1 MDPSRP
7 TTPRAALES
16 LLWLAVYVLAVSV
29 PLFALLPGSAPGLG
43 FTWDFAMAL
52 GYAGLAM
59 LGVQFAL
66 TARFR
71 RATAPFG
78 IDIVY
83 YFHRYLAVFAL
94 AVIAGHYAMLRT
106 LHPEML
112 GSANPVHAPEHMT
125 AGRAALLLFALVV
138 GIALLRKRVDL
149 EYDRW

>member
-1 MDPSRP
+1 MTSPA
-7 TTPRAALES
+7 PRTHRTALAA
-16 LLWLAVYVLAVSV
+16 LLWLAVYLLAVTV

-43 FTWDFAMAL
+43 FAWDFAMAL

-83 YFHRYLAVFAL
+83 YFPRYLAVFAL
-94 AVIAGHYAMLRT
+94 AVIAGHYAMLRAI
-106 LHPEML
+106 HP
-112 GSANPVHAPEHMT
+112 
-125 AGRAALLLFALVV
+125 
-138 GIALLRKRVDL
+138 
-149 EYDRW
+149 

>member
-1 MDPSRP
+1 MDANIAITRHHPA
-7 TTPRAALES
+7 TPRAALAS
-16 LLWLAVYVLAVSV
+16 LLWLGVYVLAVTV
-29 PLFALLPGSAPGLG
+29 PLFALLPGPAAGLG
-43 FTWDFAMAL
+43 FGWDFPMAL

-94 AVIAGHYAMLRT
+94 AVIAG
-106 LHPEML
+106 
-112 GSANPVHAPEHMT
+112 
-125 AGRAALLLFALVV
+125 
-138 GIALLRKRVDL
+138 
-149 EYDRW
+149 

>member
-1 MDPSRP
+1 MNATP
-7 TTPRAALES
+7 TRTPRTALHA
-16 LLWLAVYVLAVSV
+16 LLWLAAYVLAVTV
-29 PLFALLPGSAPGLG
+29 PLFALLPGPAAGLG
-43 FTWDFAMAL
+43 FSWDFPMAL

-94 AVIAGHYAMLRT
+94 AVIGAHY
-106 LHPEML
+106 
-112 GSANPVHAPEHMT
+112 
-125 AGRAALLLFALVV
+125 
-138 GIALLRKRVDL
+138 ALLRLMHPEALGTADPDSRAGIT
-149 EYDRW
+149 

>member
-1 MDPSRP
+1 MNSSRP
-7 TTPRAALES
+7 TAPRAALAS
-16 LLWLAVYVLAVSV
+16 LLWLAAYVLAVAV
-29 PLFALLPGSAPGLG
+29 PLFALLPGRAAGLG
-43 FTWDFAMAL
+43 FGWDFPMAL

-94 AVIAGHYAMLRT
+94 AVIGGHYT
-106 LHPEML
+106 
-112 GSANPVHAPEHMT
+112 
-125 AGRAALLLFALVV
+125 
-138 GIALLRKRVDL
+138 LLR
-149 EYDRW
+149 

>member
-29 PLFALLPGSAPGLG
+29 PLFALLPGPDAGLG
-43 FTWDFAMAL
+43 FAWDFPMAL

-83 YFHRYLAVFAL
+83 YFHRYLAVLAL
-94 AVIAGHYAMLRT
+94 AAIGGHYAWLRAV
-106 LHPEML
+106 HPAAL
-112 GSANPVHAPEHMT
+112 GAANPLDAAGYMT
-125 AGRAALLLFALVV
+125 AGRLALLLFAAVV
-138 GIALLRKRVDL
+138 FMSLLRQRL
-149 EYDRW
+149 